1 VFWNLLPLALGSAA
15 YPTLLTMVVI
25 IIGRENARRLLTAYV
40 LGGLLVSIAAGF
52 LVVKALDAGHVVGGS
67 DHTVGP
73 GVDIVVGLLA
83 LLLFWILLTNRDAPI
98 RERRAAK
105 KAAKANDKDDRD
117 PWSKRILEGGSVKLV
132 FVLALVLN
140 LPGALY
146 LVALKDIAAADQ
158 STGAEIIQILGYNAI
173 MYILAEIPLI
183 SFYVAPEATKARV
196 NAFNDW
202 LGSHGRQIAMVL
214 AGAAGVILIINGIV
228 DFG

>member
-1 VFWNLLPLALGSAA
+1 
-15 YPTLLTMVVI
+15 
-25 IIGRENARRLLTAYV
+25 
-40 LGGLLVSIAAGF
+40 
-52 LVVKALDAGHVVGGS
+52 
-67 DHTVGP
+67 
-73 GVDIVVGLLA
+73 
-83 LLLFWILLTNRDAPI
+83 
-98 RERRAAK
+98 
-105 KAAKANDKDDRD
+105 DRD

-158 STGAEIIQILGYNAI
+158 TTGAEIIQILGYNSI

-196 NAFNDW
+196 IALTDW
-202 LGSHGRQIAMVL
+202 LGSHGGQIAMVL
-214 AGAAGVILIINGIV
+214 CGTAGVLLVLRGVI